1 MDRDIKTVNT
11 IKALIREMFD
21 YGAGKRGRGTNSL
34 HKVGKKLPGTVS
46 RIRPNRA
53 RIRGREQI
61 NVAKKAIRQP
71 E

>member
-1 MDRDIKTVNT
+1 MDRDIKTVKL
-11 IKALIREMFD
+11 IKNLVGEMFD
-21 YGAGKRGRGTNSL
+21 YGAGKKGRGSNSL

-61 NVAKKAIRQP
+61 NVAKKVIRQP